1 MKIINLIKTL
11 CTVLIFLSSILVKS
25 QELHTQSNPTSMTNE
40 SNALNG
46 WTSGNIT
53 GVVESY
59 EVFHGNYSIKFE
71 VSSDGWK
78 YGKYQLAATQG
89 ETYLITISAMS
100 TSTENPEINI
110 RGDVVNQRY
119 ARVSSNWQ
127 TFTIPVT
134 ASGPTID
141 MNIYP
146 GLPSLQGNTVYVDA
160 LSITLISG
168 TDTQAPTTPTLT
180 SAGNTDT
187 TVNLSFTGATD
198 NVGVIGHMVYRDGSY
213 LSNTDGTGA
222 FLVQGLEA
230 NTTYTFKARAVDAD
244 GNESTDSNQIS
255 VTTNSGP
262 DIQNPTAPTL
272 SLVAK
277 GENIID
283 LSWIGATDDMGV
295 TNYKVYQDGALK
307 ATLGNV
313 SFYQVSGLT
322 AATNYDFIVT
332 ALDTAGNES
341 ANSNQVSVTT
351 DAAAGGGSV
360 SVWNENAGV
369 ASYSGGVAIGGNE
382 VPSGYQLAV
391 EGHIRTRE
399 IRVDQDVWPDYVFK
413 DEYRLLTLEEISEHI
428 EEYGH
433 LPKIPSAKE
442 VEAHGIQLGEM
453 NRLLLEKI
461 EELTLY
467 ILELKNEKIKV
478 INQLKT
484 IISDNLN

>member
-1 MKIINLIKTL
+1 MKIINLIKSL
-11 CTVLIFLSSILVKS
+11 CTVLIFLSAVLVKS

-53 GVVESY
+53 GVVESN

-71 VSSDGWK
+71 ASSDGWK
-78 YGKYQLAATQG
+78 YGKYQLATTQG

-141 MNIYP
+141 INIYP

-160 LSITLISG
+160 LSITLMSG

-180 SAGNTDT
+180 STANTDT
-187 TVNLSFTGATD
+187 TVNLSFSGATD

-222 FLVQGLEA
+222 FLVPGLEA
-230 NTTYTFKARAVDAD
+230 NTTYNFKARAVDAD

-255 VTTNSGP
+255 ITTNSGP
-262 DIQNPTAPTL
+262 DTQAPTAPML

-283 LSWIGATDDMGV
+283 LSWTGATDDMGV
-295 TNYKVYQDGALK
+295 TNYKVYQDGALE

-313 SFYQVSGLT
+313 SSYQVCGLT

-341 ANSNQVSVTT
+341 ANSNQITVTT
-351 DAAAGGGSV
+351 DASTVGGLV
-360 SVWNENAGV
+360 SVWDESSGTV
-369 ASYSGGVAIGGNE
+369 SYTGNVAIGTTA
-382 VPSGYQLAV
+382 VPSGYQLVV

-399 IRVDQDVWPDYVFK
+399 IRVDQDVWPDYVFLDDYELK
-413 DEYRLLTLEEISEHI
+413 SLAEIKKYI
-428 EEYGH
+428 EENGH
-433 LPKIPSAKE
+433 LPNIPSANE
-442 VEAHGIQLGEM
+442 VKQNGLEVGEM

-461 EELTLY
+461 EELTLH
-467 ILELKNEKIKV
+467 IIQQQENQQKLEKRIVELEKIKY
-478 INQLKT
+478 
-484 IISDNLN
+484 